1 MTAHK
6 ALKAKHDQADW
17 LKKDSDPVQTL
28 KQLLLCPRGCSE
40 PLGIHEQIF
49 LSGQKHLLHAA
60 PAQRQHKLST
70 CLV

>member
-17 LKKDSDPVQTL
+17 LKKESDPVQTL

-49 LSGQKHLLHAA
+49 L
-60 PAQRQHKLST
+60 
-70 CLV
+70 